1 MSDEAVPGAGFGQ
14 LLRRCRKICG
24 LTQEEL
30 SERAGVSVRTI
41 ADLERGRRTRP
52 YRQTI
57 AALAGALGLRG
68 RELDG
73 FVRVA
78 RPSLRPISDDGPA
91 DPTPGAQGM
100 PVPRQ
105 LPAAVAGFTGRS
117 GELAALTSL
126 LGPEAETQRPALVIS
141 AIGGTAGVGKTALA
155 VHWAHRVKDLFPG
168 GQLYVNLRGYDPYEP
183 VGPGIALAGFLQALG
198 VPGQQIPDE
207 TEDRARLYRSR
218 LAGLRMLV
226 VLDNARDAEQVRPL
240 LPGDPGCVAVI
251 TSRDQLAGLVAVDG
265 ARRLD
270 LGVLPLADAVE
281 LLRSLIGAR
290 ADEDPEAATRLAGL
304 CARLPLALRIAAELT
319 ASRPAAPLR
328 ELAAELAHSRLDHLD
343 AGDNRADVR
352 AVFSWSVRQ
361 LPEHLVGAF
370 ALLGLHPGDDLD
382 AYAAA
387 ALTGTGPRQA
397 DLMLSLLHRASL
409 IQAVEAGRYGMHDL
423 LRAYARE
430 QAAGRDA
437 VGNRQR
443 ALTRLF
449 DYYLAASVTA
459 TDLAFPAQAGR
470 RRGPLKL
477 ADTAVPHLASATA
490 ALAWLDAERANLT
503 AVVVHCAGHGWP
515 QVAADL
521 AGTLYHYLL
530 DSGHLPE
537 AQTIYRHALD
547 AARQSADVINE
558 GRALN
563 GLGSICTVRG
573 HGPEAVG
580 YYLSALEAFRRADDW
595 IRQAEVLTNLAITE
609 HDLRIYPAAVHY
621 FGQAL
626 AVYEERRDATGVA
639 RTLALLA
646 ATEIELGRFD
656 DAAAYLYRALPVLA
670 DTSDLAYEGCALGLM
685 GRLSLRR
692 GQLPE
697 AAGYLER
704 AIALCRRIGY
714 RPAQPTGFAT
724 SAR

>member
-1 MSDEAVPGAGFGQ
+1 MPSDRQGFRQSWHTAGRTRPHVLIADQRGNWVSDEAVPGAGFGQ

-251 TSRDQLAGLVAVDG
+251 TSRDQAGRTG
-265 ARRLD
+265 CGRW
-270 LGVLPLADAVE
+270 G
-281 LLRSLIGAR
+281 
-290 ADEDPEAATRLAGL
+290 
-304 CARLPLALRIAAELT
+304 
-319 ASRPAAPLR
+319 PAA
-328 ELAAELAHSRLDHLD
+328 
-343 AGDNRADVR
+343 G
-352 AVFSWSVRQ
+352 
-361 LPEHLVGAF
+361 
-370 ALLGLHPGDDLD
+370 PGR
-382 AYAAA
+382 AAA
-387 ALTGTGPRQA
+387 R
-397 DLMLSLLHRASL
+397 
-409 IQAVEAGRYGMHDL
+409 
-423 LRAYARE
+423 
-430 QAAGRDA
+430 
-437 VGNRQR
+437 
-443 ALTRLF
+443 
-449 DYYLAASVTA
+449 
-459 TDLAFPAQAGR
+459 GR
-470 RRGPLKL
+470 RRT
-477 ADTAVPHLASATA
+477 TAVPDRGTGRRGSRGGNQARGAVRTA
-490 ALAWLDAERANLT
+490 A
-503 AVVVHCAGHGWP
+503 
-515 QVAADL
+515 
-521 AGTLYHYLL
+521 AGT
-530 DSGHLPE
+530 
-537 AQTIYRHALD
+537 
-547 AARQSADVINE
+547 AD
-558 GRALN
+558 R
-563 GLGSICTVRG
+563 
-573 HGPEAVG
+573 
-580 YYLSALEAFRRADDW
+580 RRAD
-595 IRQAEVLTNLAITE
+595 
-609 HDLRIYPAAVHY
+609 RIPPGRSASRTSGRTGAQPA
-621 FGQAL
+621 G
-626 AVYEERRDATGVA
+626 
-639 RTLALLA
+639 
-646 ATEIELGRFD
+646 
-656 DAAAYLYRALPVLA
+656 PP
-670 DTSDLAYEGCALGLM
+670 GC
-685 GRLSLRR
+685 R
-692 GQLPE
+692 GQPSRCPCGVLLVGP
-697 AAGYLER
+697 
-704 AIALCRRIGY
+704 
-714 RPAQPTGFAT
+714 PTP
-724 SAR
+724 